1 VGEARP
7 SDSARGAPEDAAAP
21 TSSRSV
27 SSRAARTLAVL
38 ILAAIVALSVGPL
51 PVPDL
56 PGLWAGLP
64 HAIAYAALTGCL
76 LVAWKPRR
84 HMRASA
90 WVAAAA
96 LAVVALGAVMEAAQA
111 LVGRDVE
118 LVDFGADVIG
128 VVAVILVWLAA
139 RKRRAV
145 SARDVISRP

>member
-1 VGEARP
+1 V
-7 SDSARGAPEDAAAP
+7 
-21 TSSRSV
+21 
-27 SSRAARTLAVL
+27 ARTLTVL
-38 ILAAIVALSVGPL
+38 ILAVIVAVSVGPL

-76 LVAWKPRR
+76 LVAWKPR
-84 HMRASA
+84 HIRAS

-128 VVAVILVWLAA
+128 VVTVIFVWMAE

-145 SARDVISRP
+145 SARDAISRP